1 MGISSYVS
9 EQPSTCYLQ
18 ALTHLKASYI
28 RKETVKALLETI
40 PHLAFVIITIYERY
54 LLQFENRNAFHRIK
68 NAEQRLEVFEK
79 TQPGLSNRVT
89 GKLLASYLNV
99 SPQQLS
105 RIRSSRRKS

>member
-18 ALTHLKASYI
+18 ALTPLAALFI

-54 LLQFENRNAFHRIK
+54 LLQLENRNAFHRIK

-79 TQPGLSNRVT
+79 TQPGLSNR
-89 GKLLASYLNV
+89 
-99 SPQQLS
+99 
-105 RIRSSRRKS
+105 